1 MAQFKTTFTP
11 SECRCYIP
19 LAILGLLPLLAL
31 VFFVV
36 SSQLAI

>member
-11 SECRCYIP
+11 SECRCYVP

-31 VFFVV
+31 VFLLVAR
-36 SSQLAI
+36 SLAI

>member
-19 LAILGLLPLLAL
+19 LAILGALPLLAL
-31 VFFVV
+31 VF
-36 SSQLAI
+36 LMLTRLIAI